1 MRRPLLFG
9 LTCLLALSML
19 GLLAL
24 PGAHSSQDVGRYGEV
39 ARGIHEVLRGQG
51 TELHSEYPP
60 LASALFTF
68 VQMEAGNKSFADA
81 WIAVILLAIAAAT
94 ILCARSARD
103 PDSIAT
109 IPLAVLL
116 TVLLLG
122 SDVVF
127 ARFDILI
134 GLLLL
139 LTWWEHRRGA
149 FRGSGF
155 FLLLAVS
162 LKLTPLLLAPILFVQ
177 TPREGRRGLLEG
189 ALLGIAVGAAIPL
202 ALLGPSLTAQNAF
215 SIVSYHSTRGMQ
227 IESLWSS
234 IDLLFRSI
242 AGAPMIM
249 NYHQLAMEN
258 QDFPVVA
265 TGIAG
270 TVLLAGLAAMT
281 AWAVRRQWHSAE
293 TGLLLCTA
301 LFWILA
307 MSPILSPQYF
317 VWVLPLFGAWVLEET
332 RHLPSIPRA
341 LLPMIMTVI
350 AIAVTTQWI
359 FPLHYGDLVDRHQ
372 SFPILLLFARNM
384 LVLAAAALGIRLLAR
399 RHSTNPAAIASAL
412 VRK

>member
-1 MRRPLLFG
+1 MRRSLLFG

-19 GLLAL
+19 SLLAL
-24 PGAHSSQDVGRYGEV
+24 PGARGSQDVGRYGEI
-39 ARGIHEVLRGQG
+39 ARSAGDVLRGQ
-51 TELHSEYPP
+51 TAEFKSEYPP

-68 VQMEAGNKSFADA
+68 VRMEAGGGSFADA

-94 ILCARSARD
+94 VLCTRSARD

-155 FLLLAVS
+155 FLFLAVS

-189 ALLGIAVGAAIPL
+189 ALLGAALGIAIPL
-202 ALLGPSLTAQNAF
+202 ALLGTSLTAQNAAY
-215 SIVSYHSTRGMQ
+215 IVGYHGVRGIQ
-227 IESLWSS
+227 AESLWSS
-234 IDLLFRSI
+234 VDLLIRTFTGEPI
-242 AGAPMIM
+242 VM
-249 NYHQLAMEN
+249 NYHQLSMEN
-258 QDFPVVA
+258 RDLPASLVRIVA
-265 TGIAG
+265 GI
-270 TVLLAGLAAMT
+270 LLAGLAVMT
-281 AWAVRRQWHSAE
+281 IWAARRHRHPAE
-293 TGLLLCTA
+293 TGLFLCTT

-332 RHLPSIPRA
+332 RRLPSIPRA
-341 LLPMIMTVI
+341 LLPMIMTVV

-359 FPLHYGDLVDRHQ
+359 FPMHYDDLVDRHQ
-372 SFPILLLFARNM
+372 RFPILILFARNL
-384 LVLAAAALGIRLLAR
+384 LVLAAAALGVRLLSRHETAR
-399 RHSTNPAAIASAL
+399 SGLRASP
-412 VRK
+412 